1 MLGVRQWRH
10 VALRHGA
17 FCVSRQH
24 KLCLWWLD
32 YEKSLFFVGPSSKTP
47 VTRKWPRAWLKA
59 RDGKFLLVLPPPFLA
74 SRAIPLLNLKKKG
87 DCLHSTDDQ
96 RCLQSVN
103 HKQFPIQMT
112 QDNKHNKW
120 LEILDFQ
127 PKLLWRRPTKIL
139 RERRRRRQQEAAR
152 KARRTLLSTVK
163 ATSST
168 QRPQTCTEAATKYD
182 NYTANG
188 AEEAS
193 ERTPTADAS
202 RWGDQATLTVY
213 SKIIFFDA
221 TIGSNGYTICTMH
234 VKNSFPTD
242 WGQPIS
248 LYTINRGR
256 ISSVGRTLDCRRGGR
271 GFNSRGRTNTQGL
284 KINWEMKVPYLFE

>member
-10 VALRHGA
+10 LALRHGA

-202 RWGDQATLTVY
+202 KSDGEIRQRLQFTV
-213 SKIIFFDA
+213 K
-221 TIGSNGYTICTMH
+221 
-234 VKNSFPTD
+234 
-242 WGQPIS
+242 
-248 LYTINRGR
+248 L
-256 ISSVGRTLDCRRGGR
+256 SSSMQR
-271 GFNSRGRTNTQGL
+271 
-284 KINWEMKVPYLFE
+284 